1 VLDNG
6 IKGEEQVRDEQYE
19 EEQYNEET
27 EEMVKEVKGNH
38 S

>member
-1 VLDNG
+1 MLDNG